1 MPELPDIV
9 AYIEALEPR
18 ILNQPI
24 LDIRV
29 SSPFLL
35 RSVDPPLSE
44 ASGKNVTNLRRLGKR
59 IVLGLE
65 DELFLIIHLM
75 IAGRF
80 HWKESRPKPNRQTLA
95 SFVFANGT
103 LVLTEAGSKKRAS
116 MYFVR
121 GESALAAHDPGG
133 LEVLEADLE
142 TFSARLTAE
151 NHTL

>member
-18 ILNQPI
+18 VLNQPI
-24 LDIRV
+24 LDIRL

-44 ASGKNVTNLRRLGKR
+44 ASGKKVTDLRRLGKR
-59 IVLGLE
+59 IVFGLE
-65 DELFLIIHLM
+65 DDLFIVIHLM

-80 HWKESRPKPNRQTLA
+80 HWKEKQTKPNRQTLA
-95 SFVFANGT
+95 KFVFPSGT
-103 LVLTEAGSKKRAS
+103 LTLTEAGSKKRAS

-121 GESALAAHDPGG
+121 GESPLAAHDPGG
-133 LEVLEADLE
+133 LEVLKADLE
-142 TFSARLTAE
+142 SFTARLTQE
-151 NHTL
+151 NHT